1 MRVFNYKEFYSAF
14 EKGFIKKNKT
24 SISAVLFKPLFEPAE
39 LLDEGG
45 TPYKVGNTNASKWT
59 RGIAIPETIRNAI
72 TDDLYKDDIL
82 LHFQRDAMKD
92 MDALLKQD
100 MIDALI
106 ALVKDSNLEASRKN
120 YLVGLYDKSEYS
132 DFVAYSF
139 MSAIIGSSKNADKQE
154 AELPL
159 DDKADIALDD
169 FRRIVQQMHKQ
180 KPSPIPVPEEVDTE
194 EMKYVAALYEAYGE
208 TEGKKITGPQD
219 LGKYKKHFDRQR
231 KNYYLA
237 ETIHRELRDTIHR
250 DEQGFE
256 DLKDEIEEGIAE
268 KSEADYD
275 TPVKKVDAVMEHA
288 GSLPISRNMEDIML
302 GWVGPA
308 EKKGVCHMLVNDERL
323 SWVDENEH
331 ENE

>member
-1 MRVFNYKEFYSAF
+1 MKVFNYKEFYSAF
-14 EKGFIKKNKT
+14 EKGFIAKNKT
-24 SISAVLFKPLFEPAE
+24 SISAVLFKPLFDPAE

-45 TPYKVGNTNASKWT
+45 TPYKIGNTNASKWT

-72 TDDLYKDDIL
+72 TDELYKDDIL
-82 LHFQRDAMKD
+82 LHFQRDAMKN
-92 MDALLKQD
+92 MDASLKQD
-100 MIDALI
+100 MLDAVI
-106 ALVKDSNLEASRKN
+106 ALVKDSNLEKSRRDHLISLYDSKN
-120 YLVGLYDKSEYS
+120 YG
-132 DFVAYSF
+132 DFLAYAF
-139 MSAIIGSSKNADKQE
+139 MAAIIGSSKNADKQV

-159 DDKADIALDD
+159 DDKADIAIED
-169 FRRIVQQMHKQ
+169 FRNIVQKLNRS
-180 KPSPIPVPEEVDTE
+180 KPTPLPVPDEVDSE
-194 EMKYVAALYEAYGE
+194 EMKYVAALYDAYGV
-208 TEGKKITGPQD
+208 TEGRIITGPQD

-256 DLKDEIEEGIAE
+256 ELKDEIEEGIAE